1 MDDLPFEAG
10 QANLIGGPKPADDVA
25 AQTAGM
31 SSFFRYSVQL
41 DRITND

>member
-1 MDDLPFEAG
+1 MDDLPVEAG
-10 QANLIGGPKPADDVA
+10 HANLIGGLKPADDVA
-25 AQTAGM
+25 KQTAGM